1 MPIVPRG
8 SASGLTGGSVPVKGG
23 IVIDMA
29 SMNHILEVEVD
40 NLQVLIEPGVIH
52 RALNNEL
59 VKHGFFFPPDP
70 GSSDMCTVGGLIAN
84 GGSGMH
90 SVKYG
95 TVKDYVLGLEV
106 VLPNGDIINTGCKAP
121 KTSSGYDLTR
131 LFVGSEGTL
140 GIITKARLKI
150 HPLPETKA
158 ILVATFDRIED
169 AGRTAVTVLS
179 SGVMPA
185 AMEIMD
191 GSAIDAVKKI
201 DPTLGRARTSR
212 PCCCSRWT
220 ATKRRSPGRQRK
232 SARSASASAARPWSR
247 RTRTRKSGSGPP
259 GGWSASRSP
268 G

>member
-1 MPIVPRG
+1 
-8 SASGLTGGSVPVKGG
+8 
-23 IVIDMA
+23 
-29 SMNHILEVEVD
+29 
-40 NLQVLIEPGVIH
+40 
-52 RALNNEL
+52 
-59 VKHGFFFPPDP
+59 
-70 GSSDMCTVGGLIAN
+70 MCSIGGLIAN

-95 TVKDYVLGLEV
+95 TVKDYVMALEV
-106 VLPNGDIINTGCKAP
+106 VLPNGEIINTGCKAP

-158 ILVATFDRIED
+158 ILVATFDHIED

-179 SGVMPA
+179 SGVYRQP
-185 AMEIMD
+185 EIMD
-191 GSAIDAVKKI
+191 ARHDAVNRP
-201 DPTLGRARTSR
+201 DAGFPASR
-212 PCCCSRWT
+212 RCSKWT
-220 ATKRRSPGRQRK
+220 ATKRRSPGRLRK
-232 SARSASASAARPWSR
+232 SARSANASAAKPWSR
-247 RTRTRKSGSGPP
+247 RIRTRKNGYGPP